1 LKTNAV
7 CTGNPP
13 MEREKNFESKY
24 NDEKRKVFEQSKGV
38 SKMGDILNNIA
49 KGKKNESM
57 DDGVK
62 APRTSLPITNTS
74 LNTYSG

>member
-1 LKTNAV
+1 
-7 CTGNPP
+7 

-24 NDEKRKVFEQSKGV
+24 NEVKRKSFEQSKGV

-49 KGKKNESM
+49 KNKNTSSNSM
-57 DDGVK
+57 DDTTH
-62 APRTSLPITNTS
+62 APQTSLPITNTA

>member
-1 LKTNAV
+1 
-7 CTGNPP
+7 

-49 KGKKNESM
+49 KGKKNESFEE

-62 APRTSLPITNTS
+62 APRTFAITNTS

>member
-1 LKTNAV
+1 
-7 CTGNPP
+7 

-49 KGKKNESM
+49 KGKKKSM
-57 DDGVK
+57 DEDDGVK
-62 APRTSLPITNTS
+62 APRTFAITNTS